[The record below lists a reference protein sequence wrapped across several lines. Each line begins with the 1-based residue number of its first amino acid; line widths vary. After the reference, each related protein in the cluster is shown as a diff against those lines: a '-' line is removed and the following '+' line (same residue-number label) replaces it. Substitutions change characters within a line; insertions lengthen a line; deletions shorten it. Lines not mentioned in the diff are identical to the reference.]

1 MNVITLENVSY
12 KYPIGHKEVLQNI
25 NLSIEKGKFYALI
38 GSNDAGKTTLC
49 NLLRGFIPHFYHGQ
63 LVGEVV
69 VFGKRLEEWTL
80 SDLSQKIGY
89 VFQNPFTQISG
100 SKETVFEEIAFGLEN
115 LGMPEELIREKVNAI
130 MDLLEI
136 DFLRDKNPNF
146 LSGGQKQRISL
157 ASIIVMEPEI
167 LIIDEPTS
175 QLDPQGTEDVFK
187 IIKMMKDLG
196 STIILV
202 EHKIELV
209 AEYAD
214 EIILLQDGEIKMM
227 EEKQAILSKEQVI
240 EYGGVIPQ
248 FAILGL
254 ELMKAG
260 IPLEEIPLTEDAA
273 VKQLQAL
280 LGEVKT
286 F

>member
-49 NLLRGFIPHFYHGQ
+49 NLLRGFIPHFYHGE
-63 LVGEVV
+63 LAGEVL

-115 LGMPEELIREKVNAI
+115 LGMPENIIREKVNAI
-130 MDLLEI
+130 IDLLEI
-136 DFLRDKNPNF
+136 NFLRDKNPNF

-202 EHKIELV
+202 EHKMELV

-214 EIILLQDGEIKMM
+214 EIILLQDGEIKMNGP
-227 EEKQAILSKEQVI
+227 KQDVLSKEQVI

-254 ELMKAG
+254 ELKKAG
-260 IPLEEIPLTEDAA
+260 IPLEKIPLTEDAA
-273 VKQLQAL
+273 VKQLQML
-280 LGEVKT
+280 LEEVKT

>member
-227 EEKQAILSKEQVI
+227 GEKQAILSKEQVI

-254 ELMKAG
+254 ELMKAR

>member
-227 EEKQAILSKEQVI
+227 GEKQAILSKEQVI

-260 IPLEEIPLTEDAA
+260 IPLEEIPLTEDTA

>member
-227 EEKQAILSKEQVI
+227 GEKQAILSKEQVI

>member
-227 EEKQAILSKEQVI
+227 GEKQAILSKEQVI

-254 ELMKAG
+254 ELMKTG

>member
-49 NLLRGFIPHFYHGQ
+49 NLLRGFIPHFYHGE
-63 LVGEVV
+63 LAGEVL
-69 VFGKRLEEWTL
+69 VFGKRLEEWSL

-115 LGMPEELIREKVNAI
+115 LGMPENIIREKVNAI
-130 MDLLEI
+130 IDLLEI

-227 EEKQAILSKEQVI
+227 GPKQAILSKEQVI

-254 ELMKAG
+254 ELKKAG
-260 IPLEEIPLTEDAA
+260 IPLKEIPLTEDAA

-280 LGEVKT
+280 LGEVQS

>member
-49 NLLRGFIPHFYHGQ
+49 NLLRGFIPHFYHGE
-63 LVGEVV
+63 LVGEVL

-115 LGMPEELIREKVNAI
+115 LGMPENIIREKVNAI
-130 MDLLEI
+130 IDLLEI
-136 DFLRDKNPNF
+136 NFLRDKNPNF
-146 LSGGQKQRISL
+146 LSGGQKQRVSL

-202 EHKIELV
+202 EHKMELV

-214 EIILLQDGEIKMM
+214 EIILLQDGEIKMNGP
-227 EEKQAILSKEQVI
+227 KQDVLSKEQVI

-254 ELMKAG
+254 ELKKAG
-260 IPLEEIPLTEDAA
+260 IPLEKIPLTEDAA
-273 VKQLQAL
+273 VKQLQML